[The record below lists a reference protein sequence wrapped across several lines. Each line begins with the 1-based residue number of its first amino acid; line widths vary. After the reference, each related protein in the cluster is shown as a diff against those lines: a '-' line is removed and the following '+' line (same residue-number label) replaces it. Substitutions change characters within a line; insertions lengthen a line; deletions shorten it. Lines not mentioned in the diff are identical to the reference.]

1 MSGPK
6 KNRRPDLRVDMLAS
20 PTPIVMHDYARVAKA
35 NATLALLRMR
45 ESMGGP
51 GSPGGVGGSS
61 GYESG
66 GWTAAPGMRAVQS
79 ARGPGGKVRGMPSMQ
94 VGQRAGLGG
103 SAVDGMHY
111 FVGPSSAP
119 AAGGSLAASVRA
131 LPVSLF
137 IQSGTSHPF
146 ASGGF
151 PFEIERG
158 SSEEDDDVDD
168 DMSAF
173 GGGDSVNSGSSSENV
188 GAAATATASSSS
200 SSSIP
205 PTIVPLASH
214 GGGAGLVARL
224 AQLHYAVVGGE
235 PGPVEPITS
244 QLRFLEITIMGS
256 TLEQLSAAER
266 VARLEAVVWA
276 AS

>member
-1 MSGPK
+1 
-6 KNRRPDLRVDMLAS
+6 
-20 PTPIVMHDYARVAKA
+20 
-35 NATLALLRMR
+35 
-45 ESMGGP
+45 
-51 GSPGGVGGSS
+51 
-61 GYESG
+61 
-66 GWTAAPGMRAVQS
+66 
-79 ARGPGGKVRGMPSMQ
+79 MPSMQ

-119 AAGGSLAASVRA
+119 AAGGSLAASIRA

-173 GGGDSVNSGSSSENV
+173 GGVNSGSSSENV

-276 AS
+276 GVRLQ